1 VTSDDD
7 PLLRFRERFPITQRT
22 NYLISN
28 SLGAMPHAARAAVG
42 QFLDMWD
49 TRGVRAWA
57 EGWWVLQEQVGA
69 VLARDWRWPID
80 HLDASEHRRRAGDDP
95 VVL

>member
-1 VTSDDD
+1 MTSDDD

-69 VLARDWRWPID
+69 VL
-80 HLDASEHRRRAGDDP
+80 ERAIGVGP
-95 VVL
+95 STISMHQNIAVALEMILS